1 MAYAQEVWE
10 PVAEYRSRIA
20 DQQLDRVLSA
30 LGAVLIEGV
39 KGCGKTQTA
48 RKRAASEILLDQVP
62 DGEQLMAVNP
72 GLLLDG
78 PTPRLI
84 DEWQRVPTV
93 WDAVRRAVDDRRD
106 PGQFILT
113 GSATP
118 ANDVPRHSGA
128 GRFARLRMRPLTL
141 AELGHSTRDISLA
154 QILAGEEIP
163 SAVSEIS
170 VPQYAEHVVTG
181 GWPLLIGR
189 GPDEAAT
196 YLKAYLDTLIE
207 VDVLTVSGTRRD
219 PRRVRRFLHAYAQL
233 TAHPA
238 KVATIVERANADVDR
253 TLLPASRTGQ
263 APGERGL
270 SRWAAEPY
278 MDAARRLM
286 VLDDVDAWSPNLRS
300 RSQLVETPKRHLV
313 DPSLAVALMRYS
325 PQRLLEDLKTF
336 GFLFESLVT
345 RDVRIYAQDNDA
357 DVYHYREAGGRFE
370 VDLIVEDRNG
380 NWVGIEVKLGGGH
393 SIDDAAGSLLKLAAE
408 RVAKPPLA
416 LLIITAGPYCYRR
429 TDGVHVVPLGCIGP

>member
-1 MAYAQEVWE
+1 M
-10 PVAEYRSRIA
+10 AEYRLRIA
-20 DQQLDRVLSA
+20 DAQLDRALDA

-48 RKRAASEILLDQVP
+48 RQRAASEILLDQVA
-62 DGEQLMAVNP
+62 DGDQLLAVNP

-84 DEWQRVPTV
+84 DEWQRVPAV
-93 WDAVRRAVDDRRD
+93 WDAVRRRVDDRRD
-106 PGQFILT
+106 RGQFILT

-118 ANDVPRHSGA
+118 ADDVPRHSGA

-141 AELGHSTRDISLA
+141 AELGHSTREISLA
-154 QILAGEEIP
+154 RLLAGEDVP

-170 VPQYAEHVVTG
+170 VPRYAEHVVTG

-189 GPDEAAT
+189 GPDEATT
-196 YLKAYLDTLIE
+196 YLQSYLDTLIE
-207 VDVLTVSGTRRD
+207 VDILTVSGTRRD

-238 KVATIVERANADVDR
+238 KVATIVQRAGGGDDR
-253 TLLPASRTGQ
+253 SPLPASRL
-263 APGERGL
+263 GEVPEERSL

-278 MDAARRLM
+278 LDAARRLM

-313 DPSLAVALMRYS
+313 DASLAAALMRCS
-325 PQRLLEDLKTF
+325 PQRLLEDLETF

-345 RDVRIYAQDNDA
+345 RDVRVYAQDNDA
-357 DVYHYREAGGRFE
+357 EIYHYREAAGRFE
-370 VDLIVEDRNG
+370 VDLIIEDRDG
-380 NWVGIEVKLGGGH
+380 NWMGVEVKLGGGH
-393 SIDDAAGSLLKLAAE
+393 SIDAGAGSLLKLASD
-408 RVAKPPLA
+408 RVAKRPLA
-416 LLIITAGPYCYRR
+416 LMVVTGGQYSYRR
-429 TDGVHVVPLGCIGP
+429 TDGVYVVPLGCLGP

>member
-1 MAYAQEVWE
+1 M
-10 PVAEYRSRIA
+10 AEYRSRIA
-20 DQQLDRVLSA
+20 DAQLDLALDA

-48 RKRAASEILLDQVP
+48 RQRAVSEILLDRVP
-62 DGEQLMAVNP
+62 DGDQLLAVNP

-84 DEWQRVPTV
+84 DEWQRVPAV
-93 WDAVRRAVDDRRD
+93 WDAVRRGVDDRRD

-118 ANDVPRHSGA
+118 ADDVPRHSGS

-141 AELGHSTRDISLA
+141 AELGHSTSKISLA
-154 QILAGEEIP
+154 RLLAGEDVP

-170 VPQYAEHVVTG
+170 VPRYAEHVVTG

-196 YLKAYLDTLIE
+196 YLQSYLDSLIE
-207 VDVLTVSGTRRD
+207 VDILTVSGTRRD
-219 PRRVRRFLHAYAQL
+219 PRRVRRFLHSYAQL

-238 KVATIVERANADVDR
+238 KVATIVQRAGGGDDR
-253 TLLPASRTGQ
+253 SPLPASRLGEV
-263 APGERGL
+263 PEERGL

-278 MDAARRLM
+278 LDAARRLM

-313 DPSLAVALMRYS
+313 DPSLAAALMRCS
-325 PQRLLEDLKTF
+325 PQRLLEDLETF

-345 RDVRIYAQDNDA
+345 RDVRVYAQDNDA
-357 DVYHYREAGGRFE
+357 EIYHYREAGGRFE
-370 VDLIVEDRNG
+370 VDLIVEDRDG
-380 NWVGIEVKLGGGH
+380 NWIGIEVKLGGGH
-393 SIDDAAGSLLKLAAE
+393 SIDAGAGSLLKLASA
-408 RVAKPPLA
+408 RVAKRPLA
-416 LLIITAGPYCYRR
+416 LMVVTGGQYSYRR
-429 TDGVHVVPLGCIGP
+429 TDGVYVVPLGCLGP

>member
-20 DQQLDRVLSA
+20 DQQLDRALSA
-30 LGAVLIEGV
+30 LGAVLVEGV

-118 ANDVPRHSGA
+118 ADAVPRHSGA

-170 VPQYAEHVVTG
+170 VPQYAEYVVTG

-253 TLLPASRTGQ
+253 TLLPESRMGE

-278 MDAARRLM
+278 LDAARRLM

-313 DPSLAVALMRYS
+313 DPSLAVALMRCS

-345 RDVRIYAQDNDA
+345 RDVRIYAQNNDA
-357 DVYHYREAGGRFE
+357 EVYHYREAGGRFE

-393 SIDDAAGSLLKLAAE
+393 SIDDAARSLLKLAAE

-416 LLIITAGPYCYRR
+416 LLIITAGPYCYWR